1 MVGTGDGHKM
11 SHAIIGNTMTHIENH
26 MHVVFLKK
34 QKKFSLLNWN
44 KNLRKIRR
52 KKELNLNFF
61 NANFKRFFHLKS

>member
-26 MHVVFLKK
+26 MHIVFLKK

-44 KNLRKIRR
+44 KNFYVNLRKITYNYVKLR
-52 KKELNLNFF
+52 NIT
-61 NANFKRFFHLKS
+61 